1 MEYVRRHKKIVLIG
15 LILLAVFTVIFGF
28 QRKSVMEQSVEDELK
43 DEPREETVK
52 SAEFYLD
59 QLTKKEMEVY
69 LFLKDQIEQF
79 QGGILTLPKAVN
91 GKEYERITVALEYE
105 GYNYFY
111 GFVDIPMNEDNVY
124 LLNDEKDFPRSQR
137 MRSQRSCCFYP
148 VPVGLRHQGRL
159 QMTEH

>member
-79 QGGILTLPKAVN
+79 QGGILTLPKAV
-91 GKEYERITVALEYE
+91 KRI
-105 GYNYFY
+105 
-111 GFVDIPMNEDNVY
+111 
-124 LLNDEKDFPRSQR
+124 
-137 MRSQRSCCFYP
+137 
-148 VPVGLRHQGRL
+148 
-159 QMTEH
+159 

>member
-59 QLTKKEMEVY
+59 QLTKKGDGSISV
-69 LFLKDQIEQF
+69 
-79 QGGILTLPKAVN
+79 P
-91 GKEYERITVALEYE
+91 ERS
-105 GYNYFY
+105 
-111 GFVDIPMNEDNVY
+111 D
-124 LLNDEKDFPRSQR
+124 
-137 MRSQRSCCFYP
+137 
-148 VPVGLRHQGRL
+148 
-159 QMTEH
+159 